1 MKCTKLR
8 ILAILSFLL
17 ISGPA
22 MTEDNEKLQ
31 ALVISGQMN
40 IHHNMALMDRVV
52 SEYLEQTGLFD
63 VSLAATPPAGA
74 NMSSFSPDFEAYDVV
89 VLNYDGDEWPEA
101 TKYAFEKYV
110 RSGGGMVTVHS
121 SDNAFPEWQAFL
133 DMTGVGGWGGRD
145 ESWGPAVFWGEDG
158 MEYDYSPG
166 KAFHPKQH
174 EFLVTTRDGDHPV
187 TSGLP
192 GSWLHGRD
200 ELYSCLRGPAKNMQ
214 LLASGYADP
223 SFKNSSDKNEPVV
236 FVLSYG
242 EGRVFH
248 TTLGHIGKNDSE
260 APASVRCVGF
270 ITTLQR
276 GAEWAAAGQV
286 TQPAPDDF
294 PGPEEISVRP

>member
-1 MKCTKLR
+1 MKHTILR
-8 ILAILSFLL
+8 ILAALSLL
-17 ISGPA
+17 TISGPA

-31 ALVISGQMN
+31 ALIISGQMN
-40 IHHNMALMDRVV
+40 KHHNMAMMDRVV
-52 SEYLEQTGLFD
+52 SDYLEQTGLFE
-63 VSLAATPPAGA
+63 VSLLATPPVGA
-74 NMSSFSPDFEAYDVV
+74 NMSPFSPEFESYDVI
-89 VLNYDGDEWPEA
+89 VLNYDGDAWPES

-133 DMTGVGGWGGRD
+133 DMTGVGGWGDRD
-145 ESWGPAVFWGEDG
+145 ESWGPAVFWGENG

-174 EFLVTTRDGDHPV
+174 EFLVTTRNGEHPV

-192 GSWLHGRD
+192 DSWLHARD

-214 LLASGYADP
+214 LLASGFADL
-223 SFKNSSDKNEPVV
+223 SLKNISGKNEPVILA
-236 FVLSYG
+236 LSYG

-248 TTLGHIGKNDSE
+248 TTLGHIGKKDVE
-260 APASVRCVGF
+260 PPESVRCAGF

-276 GAEWAAAGQV
+276 GAEWAATGQV
-286 TQPAPDDF
+286 SQPAPGDF
-294 PGPEEISVRP
+294 PGPEKVSVRP